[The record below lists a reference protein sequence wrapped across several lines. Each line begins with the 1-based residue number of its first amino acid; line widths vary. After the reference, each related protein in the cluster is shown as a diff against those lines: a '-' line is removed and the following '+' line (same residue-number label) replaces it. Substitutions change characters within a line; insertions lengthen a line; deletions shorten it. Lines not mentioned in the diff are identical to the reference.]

1 MDDYCIVFLIAVIL
15 FAFFNGMETA
25 FTTTGRLRLDSD
37 EEDNDTQKKNVD
49 QIMAHF
55 YRHSGRF
62 LSAMMAAK
70 AISLITAVTSASVMQ
85 PLKLMSS
92 ITTDI
97 LGLFLCK
104 LILAVCLV
112 YVIGMLVPRFIFLL
126 SPVRTFHVFS
136 YPTYIVYKLL
146 NPLTSTLSYLVKSIL
161 SLFGV
166 SIKRE
171 DSERAFTRG
180 ELDSLINK
188 SIDQEK
194 EGQKVNEE
202 VKIFQNA
209 LDFSNIRIRDCMVP
223 RTEIKGVDINEVQKE
238 ELKAMFIETGHS
250 KIIIYDNDIDHIIG
264 YLHSSE
270 MFTHPDTWKEHIRE
284 IPIIPETMAAQKLL
298 QLFMIQKKSLAV
310 VVDEF
315 GGTSGIVSLEDLVEE
330 IFGDIEDEH
339 DTNTYTAK
347 QLTPDEYI
355 LSARLEIEKINQ
367 MFPLNLPESN
377 DYQTLGG
384 LILNLYQ
391 NFPKLNEE
399 IKWHNI
405 VFKVVKK
412 TTTKIELVKI
422 KVEKEPEKEEK
433 A

>member
-1 MDDYCIVFLIAVIL
+1 MDDYCILFITAVIL
-15 FAFFNGMETA
+15 FAFFTGIEANFTA
-25 FTTTGRLRLDSD
+25 TGRLRLEA
-37 EEDNDTQKKNVD
+37 EEDEDKQKSSIEKL
-49 QIMAHF
+49 ISHL

-62 LSAMMAAK
+62 LSAMLTGRILMLV
-70 AISLITAVTSASVMQ
+70 IAVTSAFCAR
-85 PLKLMSS
+85 PLITSS
-92 ITTDI
+92 FLKTPVEELIAQIIITA
-97 LGLFLCK
+97 
-104 LILAVCLV
+104 LILLLGG
-112 YVIGMLVPRFIFLL
+112 IMLPRFLFQL
-126 SPVRTFHVFS
+126 SPVKTLYIFA
-136 YPTYIVYKLL
+136 YPAYIIYKVL
-146 NPLTSTLSYLVKSIL
+146 NPLTSLLSSFVKGIL
-161 SLFGV
+161 GLFGIQ
-166 SIKRE
+166 IKKE
-171 DSERAFTRG
+171 DSEKAFTRG
-180 ELDSLINK
+180 ELDSLITK
-188 SIDQEK
+188 SINQEK
-194 EGQKVNEE
+194 EGTKVNEE

-209 LDFSNIRIRDCMVP
+209 LDFSTIRIRDCMVP
-223 RTEIKGVDINEVQKE
+223 RTEIKGVDLNEVQTN
-238 ELKAMFIETGHS
+238 ELKSLFIETGHS

-298 QLFMIQKKSLAV
+298 QLFMVQKKSLAV

-347 QLTPDEYI
+347 QIGNHEYI
-355 LSARLEIEKINQ
+355 LSARLEIEKINE
-367 MFPLNLPESN
+367 MFSLNLPESS

-399 IKWHNI
+399 IRWNNI

-412 TTTKIELVKI
+412 TTTKIELVKVR
-422 KVEKEPEKEEK
+422 VEQDATEKEEN
-433 A
+433 